1 MWKKWWTIV
10 LVVLVIGIVGR
21 SYYVMYAQAQV
32 IKHAWTEVMKQYGQ
46 RSALV
51 SDLSNIVKVH
61 ASSEEDILFR
71 LSDVQSRAARM
82 NLNLEEAA
90 NPAKLKR
97 FQEAQG
103 ELSGILAQMTLMSD
117 QYPLLA
123 ESLDYQRLSARLEE
137 TENRINQARNNYSGL
152 NLNQD
157 KATKLQTVQIVRQG
171 EATPYW
177 FKFNPLYIQAVR
189 TYNATLRRF
198 PQSMTAKLFGQ
209 YVRANFSI
217 ENEREISNAQRVQF

>member
-1 MWKKWWTIV
+1 MWKKWWPI
-10 LVVLVIGIVGR
+10 VLVIGIVGR
-21 SYYVMYAQAQV
+21 SYYVMHAQAQD
-32 IKHAWTEVMKQYGQ
+32 IKHAWVEVMKQYGQ

-51 SDLSNIVKVH
+51 SDLSNVVKTYVGP
-61 ASSEEDILFR
+61 EEDILFK
-71 LSDVQSRAARM
+71 LSDVQSRAVRM

-97 FQEAQG
+97 FQEVQG
-103 ELSGILAQMTLMSD
+103 ELSGILTQMTLISD
-117 QYPLLA
+117 HYPLLA
-123 ESLDYQRLSARLEE
+123 ESLDYQRLITRLEE
-137 TENRINQARNNYSGL
+137 AENRINQARN
-152 NLNQD
+152 D
-157 KATKLQTVQIVRQG
+157 
-171 EATPYW
+171 
-177 FKFNPLYIQAVR
+177 YIQAVR

>member
-1 MWKKWWTIV
+1 MWKKWWAIV

-32 IKHAWTEVMKQYGQ
+32 IKHTWTEVMKQYGQ

-51 SDLSNIVKVH
+51 SDLSNIIKMH

-97 FQEAQG
+97 FQEVHG
-103 ELSGILAQMTLMSD
+103 ELSGILAQMTLISD

-137 TENRINQARNNYSGL
+137 TENRINQARNN
-152 NLNQD
+152 
-157 KATKLQTVQIVRQG
+157 
-171 EATPYW
+171 
-177 FKFNPLYIQAVR
+177 YIQAVR

>member
-1 MWKKWWTIV
+1 MWKKWWPIV
-10 LVVLVIGIVGR
+10 LAVLVIGIVGR
-21 SYYVMYAQAQV
+21 SYYVMHAQAQD
-32 IKHAWTEVMKQYGQ
+32 IKHAWVEVMKQYGQ

-51 SDLSNIVKVH
+51 SDLSNVVKTYVGP
-61 ASSEEDILFR
+61 EEDILFK
-71 LSDVQSRAARM
+71 LSDVQSRAVRM

-97 FQEAQG
+97 FQEVQG
-103 ELSGILAQMTLMSD
+103 ELSGILTQMTLISD
-117 QYPLLA
+117 HYPLLA
-123 ESLDYQRLSARLEE
+123 ESLDYQRLTTRLEE
-137 TENRINQARNNYSGL
+137 AENRINQARNN
-152 NLNQD
+152 
-157 KATKLQTVQIVRQG
+157 
-171 EATPYW
+171 
-177 FKFNPLYIQAVR
+177 YIQAVR

>member
-1 MWKKWWTIV
+1 MWKKWWPIV

-103 ELSGILAQMTLMSD
+103 ELSGILAQMTLISD
-117 QYPLLA
+117 HYPLLA
-123 ESLDYQRLSARLEE
+123 ESLDYQRLTTRLEE
-137 TENRINQARNNYSGL
+137 AENRINQARNN
-152 NLNQD
+152 
-157 KATKLQTVQIVRQG
+157 
-171 EATPYW
+171 
-177 FKFNPLYIQAVR
+177 YIQAVR

-209 YVRANFSI
+209 YVVSRRRLLHFVTLTFALGAF
-217 ENEREISNAQRVQF
+217 

>member
-137 TENRINQARNNYSGL
+137 TENRINQARNNY
-152 NLNQD
+152 
-157 KATKLQTVQIVRQG
+157 
-171 EATPYW
+171 
-177 FKFNPLYIQAVR
+177 IQAVR

-209 YVRANFSI
+209 YVRANFVLRT
-217 ENEREISNAQRVQF
+217 NVKFPMRNGCNFDLDL

>member
-1 MWKKWWTIV
+1 MWLMWKKWWPIV
-10 LVVLVIGIVGR
+10 LAVLVIGIVGR
-21 SYYVMYAQAQV
+21 SYYVMYAQAQD
-32 IKHAWTEVMKQYGQ
+32 IKHAWVEVMKQYGQ

-51 SDLSNIVKVH
+51 SDLSNVVKTY
-61 ASSEEDILFR
+61 AGPEEDILFK
-71 LSDVQSRAARM
+71 LSDVQSRAVRM

-97 FQEAQG
+97 FQEVQG
-103 ELSGILAQMTLMSD
+103 ELSGILTQMTLISD
-117 QYPLLA
+117 HYPLLA
-123 ESLDYQRLSARLEE
+123 ESLDYQRLTTRLEE
-137 TENRINQARNNYSGL
+137 AENRINQARNN
-152 NLNQD
+152 
-157 KATKLQTVQIVRQG
+157 
-171 EATPYW
+171 
-177 FKFNPLYIQAVR
+177 YIQAVR

>member
-1 MWKKWWTIV
+1 MWKKWWPIV

-32 IKHAWTEVMKQYGQ
+32 IKHTWTEVMKQYGQ

-51 SDLSNIVKVH
+51 SDLSNIIKVH

-137 TENRINQARNNYSGL
+137 TENRINQARNNY
-152 NLNQD
+152 
-157 KATKLQTVQIVRQG
+157 
-171 EATPYW
+171 
-177 FKFNPLYIQAVR
+177 IQAVR

>member
-1 MWKKWWTIV
+1 MWKKWWPIV
-10 LVVLVIGIVGR
+10 LAILVICIVGR
-21 SYYVMYAQAQV
+21 SYYVMYAQAQD
-32 IKHAWTEVMKQYGQ
+32 IKHAWVEVMKQYGQ

-51 SDLSNIVKVH
+51 SDLSNVVKTY
-61 ASSEEDILFR
+61 AGPEEDILFK
-71 LSDVQSRAARM
+71 LSDVQSRAVRM

-97 FQEAQG
+97 FQEVQG
-103 ELSGILAQMTLMSD
+103 ELSGILTQMTLISD
-117 QYPLLA
+117 HYPLLA
-123 ESLDYQRLSARLEE
+123 ESLDYQRLTTRLEE
-137 TENRINQARNNYSGL
+137 AENRINQARNN
-152 NLNQD
+152 
-157 KATKLQTVQIVRQG
+157 
-171 EATPYW
+171 
-177 FKFNPLYIQAVR
+177 YIQAVR

>member
-1 MWKKWWTIV
+1 MWKKWWPIV
-10 LVVLVIGIVGR
+10 LAVLVIGIVGR
-21 SYYVMYAQAQV
+21 SYYVMHAQAQD
-32 IKHAWTEVMKQYGQ
+32 IKHAWVEVMKQYGQ

-51 SDLSNIVKVH
+51 SDLSNVVKTYVGP
-61 ASSEEDILFR
+61 EEDILFK
-71 LSDVQSRAARM
+71 LSDVQSRAVRM

-97 FQEAQG
+97 FQEVQG
-103 ELSGILAQMTLMSD
+103 ELSGILTQMTLISD
-117 QYPLLA
+117 HYPLLA
-123 ESLDYQRLSARLEE
+123 ESLDYQRLITRLEE
-137 TENRINQARNNYSGL
+137 AENRINQARN
-152 NLNQD
+152 D
-157 KATKLQTVQIVRQG
+157 
-171 EATPYW
+171 
-177 FKFNPLYIQAVR
+177 YIQAVR